1 MALNEADTWRL
12 RVTPNL
18 HAAGRETSPHLL
30 NEKKV
35 LTDGRIF
42 AAEGTVT
49 KGPQKRADFGLT
61 KAGSCADN
69 AGGFQT
75 RASCD

>member
-18 HAAGRETSPHLL
+18 HAAGRKTSPHLL
-30 NEKKV
+30 KVKKV
-35 LTDGRIF
+35 LSDGRII

-49 KGPQKRADFGLT
+49 KGPQKRGDYGLT
-61 KAGSCADN
+61 KVGSCADN
-69 AGGFQT
+69 DGGFQT
-75 RASCD
+75 RAT